1 MKFTEIKINDRT
13 QKAIKEIGFVEMS
26 PIQEKSIEVAID
38 GFDIVGQAQTGT
50 GKTAAFVIPILERL
64 AKDNKG
70 TRHLVMA
77 PTRELALQIETEFK
91 KIGKYQKFSIT
102 TIVGGVDFSRQIRE
116 LKNKPNVIVATPGRL
131 IDHIGKNRL
140 DFKNLQ
146 TFVIDEVDEMFK
158 NGFKEEIDQIVDV
171 LPSIKQ
177 TMLFSATISPNVKK
191 IVKETCYDAK
201 YITVSSGKNV
211 NKNVKQ
217 SYIIIKEEEKLDT
230 LIDLLRLHEREAA
243 VIFGRTKRR
252 AEELGE
258 ALVKNGFNAGSLHGD
273 LDQKARNRILKR
285 FKDGAIDILVA
296 TDVAARGIDVQN
308 ITHVYNFD
316 LPQETEFYTHRIGR
330 TGRANR
336 SGSAI
341 SFCRKEELPHIERIM
356 KETNA
361 KITREQMPN
370 PNSMD
375 QANTSKVFAK
385 VEALIENGK
394 EYDEKSAK
402 IIHDC
407 FTRKELAETII
418 KLLAQEAPKNT
429 IKLTKE
435 PAVRVRQQKPR
446 NSRSRNSRGR
456 GRKNHSRKPRVRN

>member
-1 MKFTEIKINDRT
+1 MKFTEIKINDLT
-13 QKAIKEIGFVEMS
+13 LKAIKELGFEEMS

-38 GFDIVGQAQTGT
+38 GSDIVGQAQTGT

-64 AKDNKG
+64 TKDKQG
-70 TRHLVMA
+70 TKHLVMA

-91 KIGKYQKFSIT
+91 KIGKYHKFSIT
-102 TIVGGVDFSRQIRE
+102 TIVGGVDFSKQIRE
-116 LKNKPNVIVATPGRL
+116 LKQKPNVIIATPGRL
-131 IDHIGKNRL
+131 IDHMSKNRL

-146 TFVIDEVDEMFK
+146 SFVIDEVDEMFK
-158 NGFKEEIDQIVDV
+158 NGFKEEIDQIVEQ

-177 TMLFSATISPNVKK
+177 TMLFSATISGNVKK

-211 NKNVKQ
+211 NKNITQ
-217 SYIIIKEEEKLDT
+217 SFIIIKEEDKLDT
-230 LIDLLRLHEREAA
+230 LIDLLRLHNREAT

-336 SGSAI
+336 KGKAI
-341 SFCRKEELPHIERIM
+341 SFCRKEEMRHIERIM

-361 KITREQMPN
+361 KISREQAPN
-370 PNSMD
+370 PDSLE
-375 QANTSKVFAK
+375 QANTSKVFAS

-394 EYDEKSAK
+394 EFDEKAAK

-418 KLLAQEAPKNT
+418 KLMQEKAPKNT

-435 PAVRVRQQKPR
+435 PAVRVREQKK
-446 NSRSRNSRGR
+446 NYSKSRGKR
-456 GRKNHSRKPRVRN
+456 NHRRRPRARN